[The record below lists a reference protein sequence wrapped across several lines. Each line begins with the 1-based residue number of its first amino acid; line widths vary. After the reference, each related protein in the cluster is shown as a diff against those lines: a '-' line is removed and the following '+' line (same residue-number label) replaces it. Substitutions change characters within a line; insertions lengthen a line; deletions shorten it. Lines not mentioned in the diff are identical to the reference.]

1 MSASDGKS
9 SFGYWFKLGGGVAV
23 LAAIGGVWFGD
34 EYYTKK
40 ETEDKKIAEKAL
52 NFESDAVRQVAIKG
66 PGGEFSFARDGAK
79 SEWKFVGE
87 HADISPDQDAVNNFL
102 AAVKEM
108 RRERDLP
115 AIDEAKLSEF
125 GFQNPRRVISVSL
138 DGGKQIGL
146 EIGGDVKVG
155 QAQGAEFKALSV
167 YARSIDT
174 KALFVVPSAALTSTD
189 RKFSDFRTKQVAK
202 FLRDDVAEFSFDTK
216 DGNVTVA
223 KQDASW
229 NIKLSNGKTFTGD
242 GNAIGLYLDKL
253 QRLRAD
259 AVIEKSAIAGQDGL
273 AALGLAKPSRI
284 VRLKKAGGE
293 TLQEISIGAN
303 ESKTNVVMAD
313 GAIAQIA
320 LDQLGDL
327 VADFKTLRDL
337 KVMSGVDFTK
347 VTRLVTSKGKTF
359 QKEGQKWYPVSTDAA
374 AASSPAPRKEQ
385 ESRSE
390 VATLLSDFE
399 FMRAKD
405 IIDADAV
412 QADSAYGLDQ
422 PIESFTFEFAD
433 DAAAKKIQVRLGRRV
448 VSDEKSIYLKREG
461 SSAVFMVDTAWM
473 DTLRALDEPPKELKP
488 SGGSSPQAKKEN

>member
-1 MSASDGKS
+1 VSASDSKG
-9 SFGYWFKLGGGVAV
+9 SFGYWFKLGAGIAV
-23 LAAIGGVWFGD
+23 LAAIVGVWFGD

-40 ETEDKKIAEKAL
+40 ETEEKKLAEKAL
-52 NFESDAVRQVAIKG
+52 NFESDAVRQIGIKG

-79 SEWKFVGE
+79 SEWKFVRE
-87 HADISPDQDAVNNFL
+87 HAAISPDQDAVNNFL

-115 AIDEAKLSEF
+115 AIEESKAAEF
-125 GFQNPRRVISVSL
+125 GFDNPRRVVRVSL
-138 DGGKQIGL
+138 EGGKEIGL

-155 QAQGAEFKALSV
+155 QSQGADFKALSI
-167 YARSIDT
+167 YARSIET

-189 RKFSDFRTKQVAK
+189 KKFSDLRTKQVAK
-202 FLRDDVAEFSFDTK
+202 FLRDEVAEFSFDAQ

-223 KQDASW
+223 KQDANW
-229 NIKLSNGKTFTGD
+229 TIKLSNGKTFAGD

-259 AVIEKSAIAGQDGL
+259 AVIEKTAIDGQDGL
-273 AALGLAKPSRI
+273 ATLGLAKPSRI

-303 ESKTNVVMAD
+303 EAKTNVIMAD
-313 GAIAQIA
+313 GAVAQLA
-320 LDQLGDL
+320 LDQFGEL

-374 AASSPAPRKEQ
+374 AASSPAPRKDQ

-412 QADSAYGLDQ
+412 QADPTYGLDQ

-433 DAAAKKIQVRLGRRV
+433 DAPVKKIQVRLGRRV

-461 SSAVFMVDTAWM
+461 SGAVFMVDTAWM

-488 SGGSSPQAKKEN
+488 TGESSPQAKKEN